1 MIGQGGTGMA
11 DMRGAWCGWPPFR
24 LCMLGKSMSSSE
36 LAAQLG
42 VGVAAD
48 DCVRDADQL
57 WRGPNTAARWLTGSG
72 HSEAVGDAV
81 ARCLA
86 VTSWSSHLPDVNVL
100 WRPEPIASSPP
111 PACA

>member
-11 DMRGAWCGWPPFR
+11 DMRGVWGAWCGWPPFR
-24 LCMLGKSMSSSE
+24 LCMLGKSVSSSE

-57 WRGPNTAARWLTGSG
+57 WRGPVNTAAR
-72 HSEAVGDAV
+72 
-81 ARCLA
+81 
-86 VTSWSSHLPDVNVL
+86 
-100 WRPEPIASSPP
+100 
-111 PACA
+111 